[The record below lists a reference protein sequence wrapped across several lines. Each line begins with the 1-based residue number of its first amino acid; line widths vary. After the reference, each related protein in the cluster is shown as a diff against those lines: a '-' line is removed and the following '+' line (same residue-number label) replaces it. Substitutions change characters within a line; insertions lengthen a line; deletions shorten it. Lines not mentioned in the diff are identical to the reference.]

1 MSVLG
6 SGTQLNPGT
15 SLYAF
20 NSPGGSEFTSPV
32 LVNPLATATSTATI
46 LTNKATSGILAL
58 GSSASN
64 VSSLQLSDVAGVSKV
79 DIFGDTPALV
89 AGNSLRLSGSNAGN
103 AYNIIANVGTATGL
117 ILSGAPGSTNITLTN
132 GATSFNEDVAFNQ
145 PVSFTAQAPGYN
157 PTLTTA
163 QVLGTVG
170 NITVPLTNPTQG
182 AGVYLYSVGC
192 ATASYPDAPT
202 AAVQV
207 SAVGIWNG
215 TRWVSG
221 GSSSVPNASG
231 LAYLSPNSTGIRL
244 EFTNT
249 GGNNLYPVVYKTQ
262 LAYFGGFTPA

>member
-6 SGTQLNPGT
+6 SGTQINPGNFLFAR
-15 SLYAF
+15 S
-20 NSPGGSEFTSPV
+20 SPGGSEFTSPV
-32 LVNPLATATSTATI
+32 LIDPLATAPDTGSVQV
-46 LTNKATSGILAL
+46 NKATSGKLVL
-58 GSSASN
+58 GSSNASIAG
-64 VSSLQLSDVAGVSKV
+64 VQISDVAGVSKV
-79 DIFGDTPALV
+79 DVFGDTPALV
-89 AGNSLRLSGSNAGN
+89 AGNSLRLSGSNGGN
-103 AYNIIANVGTATGL
+103 AYNIIANVGTATGI

-132 GATSFNEDVAFNQ
+132 GVTSFNEDVAFNQ
-145 PVSFTAQAPGYN
+145 PVSFTAQAPGLN
-157 PTLTTA
+157 PTLTTS

-192 ATASYPDAPT
+192 ATAQYPDAT
-202 AAVQV
+202 TSAVQV

-221 GSSSVPNASG
+221 GSATMPNGAG
-231 LAYLSPNSTGIRL
+231 QAYLSPNSTGIRL